1 MNKRHTILV
10 AITSLMVSTV
20 SLQASSA
27 ENNPSPA
34 VTLSPYQLY
43 ELEMIKF
50 KIEMRI
56 YQDARIVRVQQLRSI
71 SITFNKALRQAYKDY
86 NLTGR
91 SASSKA
97 AFAAARAVAAADRD
111 KAVADLEPLMDPPEP
126 PAKPDGYM
134 PKGNKSKAPSPKTE
148 KRNKLLTS

>member
-27 ENNPSPA
+27 ENNPAPPA
-34 VTLSPYQLY
+34 TLSPYQLY
-43 ELEMIKF
+43 ELELIEF

-56 YQDARIVRVQQLRSI
+56 YLDARIVREQQLRSI
-71 SITFNKALRQAYKDY
+71 SITFNRALRQAYKDF
-86 NLTGR
+86 NLAGR

-126 PAKPDGYM
+126 PARPNGYM
-134 PKGNKSKAPSPKTE
+134 SKGNKSKAPSPKAE
-148 KRNKLLTS
+148 KRN